1 MTAAAAD
8 RIAGA
13 LLGLY
18 VVIQMLTVGLV
29 LLAFVGVGLASAVVG
44 FAEDQLGAVF
54 LGGTFGT
61 LGALASALLFAST
74 LPAVA
79 GTWGLLL
86 RRGWGRPMAGLSAL
100 LALPTFPVGTV
111 LGVGILG
118 FIGWAWS
125 LERG

>member
-13 LLGLY
+13 LLGLF
-18 VVIQMLTVGLV
+18 VASTVIGFVQEEPAAV
-29 LLAFVGVGLASAVVG
+29 LIGS
-44 FAEDQLGAVF
+44 
-54 LGGTFGT
+54 TFGT
-61 LGALASALLFAST
+61 VGVLASALLFAST

-86 RRGWGRPMAGLSAL
+86 RRGWGRPMAGISAL

-111 LGVGILG
+111 FGVGILG